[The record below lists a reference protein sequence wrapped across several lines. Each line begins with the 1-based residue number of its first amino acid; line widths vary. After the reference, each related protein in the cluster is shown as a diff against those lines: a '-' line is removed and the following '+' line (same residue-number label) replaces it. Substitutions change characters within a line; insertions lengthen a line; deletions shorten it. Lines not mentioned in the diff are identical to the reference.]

1 MHILGRNADKERL
14 HGLMLTS
21 PMMERMSAV
30 EEAPARKLR
39 PPVGM
44 GLVLAKSTVTWSSPA

>member
-21 PMMERMSAV
+21 PMKVDRCSLTAFSAW
-30 EEAPARKLR
+30 EQLR
-39 PPVGM
+39 G
-44 GLVLAKSTVTWSSPA
+44 GRS